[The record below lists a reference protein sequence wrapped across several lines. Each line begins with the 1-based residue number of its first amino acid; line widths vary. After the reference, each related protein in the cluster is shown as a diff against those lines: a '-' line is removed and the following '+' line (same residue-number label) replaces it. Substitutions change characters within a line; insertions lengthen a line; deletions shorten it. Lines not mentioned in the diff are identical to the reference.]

1 MRVSNR
7 MLSRNYV
14 RILQN
19 NTYRVADS
27 QRQITTNQKYQNMS
41 DNVADC
47 ARSLRADQQVQ
58 NLTRQMKG
66 IEFALGGLDAA
77 DDSLQGISD
86 VFIQA
91 YGELTNAVNLLG
103 SNDKTIDKTKLAA
116 MANVI
121 NSRKEEIL
129 QLSNTQYSG
138 KYQFSG
144 TNSAEP
150 PFKVNAD
157 GVLTYNNVPVDEIQR
172 DEVGDFYY
180 MDEVHDENGNLVYD
194 PPGSTTPKVDKKVIP
209 RDEEIYLDVG
219 RGIQLKA
226 DQVDPATAFQI
237 SFSGLGMLG
246 YGTTTDDESGLEM
259 SNNLYGLLAQV
270 ETTLNKLAGRA
281 DLEPDETVEQLSKQL
296 YTLYGHVKDRH
307 DSVINT
313 LTDLGGRVTFL
324 ENITTRLTDQVGTLE
339 NLKLSLVGVDTTD
352 GAAAKELADHMY
364 AYNATLQL
372 GASMFQ
378 TSLLDFLKV

>member
-1 MRVSNR
+1 MRISNR

-14 RILQN
+14 RVLQD
-19 NTYRVADS
+19 NTYRVANS
-27 QRQITTNQKYQNMS
+27 HRQITTNQKYLNMS

-86 VFIQA
+86 VFTQA

-103 SNDKTIDKTKLAA
+103 SNSETIDKTKLAA

-144 TNSAEP
+144 TSSAEP
-150 PFKVNAD
+150 PFKYDAENGLTYNGAKVDEIYKNEVTGELCHKVQARDEDGNLQFEAD
-157 GVLTYNNVPVDEIQR
+157 GVTPVMVE
-172 DEVGDFYY
+172 
-180 MDEVHDENGNLVYD
+180 
-194 PPGSTTPKVDKKVIP
+194 KVIP

-226 DQVDPATAFQI
+226 NEVDPATAFQI

-246 YGTTTDDESGLEM
+246 YGTTRDDETGIEM
-259 SNNLYGLLAQV
+259 SNNLYGLLDQV
-270 ETTLNKLAGRA
+270 ETTLNKLAGRTG
-281 DLEPDETVEQLSKQL
+281 LEEGETVEDLTKEL
-296 YTLYGHVKDRH
+296 YSLYGHVKDRH

>member
-14 RILQN
+14 RILQD

-157 GVLTYNNVPVDEIQR
+157 GVLTYNNVPVNEIKR
-172 DEVGDFYY
+172 YEDTGDFYY
-180 MDEVHDENGNLVYD
+180 QVQKKDENGDPVFD
-194 PPGSTTPKVDKKVIP
+194 PPGTPVMEDKVIP
-209 RDEEIYLDVG
+209 RDEEIFLDVG

-226 DQVDPATAFQI
+226 NQVDPATAFQI

-259 SNNLYGLLAQV
+259 SNNLYGLLDQV
-270 ETTLNKLAGRA
+270 ETTLNKLAGRQ
-281 DLEPDETVEQLSKQL
+281 DLEPDETIEQLSNQL